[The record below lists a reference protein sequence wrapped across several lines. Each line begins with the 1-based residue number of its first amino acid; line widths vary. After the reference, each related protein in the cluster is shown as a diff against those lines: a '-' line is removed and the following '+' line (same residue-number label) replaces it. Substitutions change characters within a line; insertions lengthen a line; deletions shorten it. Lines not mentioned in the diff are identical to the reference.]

1 MVQRGPVFTPWG
13 NIPEP
18 GQDWIGKRD
27 IKERQFEPG
36 DLEVLHKGFEPYFS
50 DDDSQFWV
58 ADEQGNRIC
67 LADTSGG
74 DVLITLPAAQDVMG
88 ENWKI
93 KRTTG
98 GVNNLSITAV
108 SGNID
113 GTATIGITTQYTC
126 LQIISDGDNF
136 WIV

>member
-1 MVQRGPVFTPWG
+1 MRGPIFG
-13 NIPEP
+13 NPQKREDIKGHAGPFE
-18 GQDWIGKRD
+18 RD

-36 DLEVLHKGFEPYFS
+36 DLEVLRKGFEPYTS
-50 DDDSQFWV
+50 DDDSQFWL
-58 ADEQGNRIC
+58 ADSHGNRIC

-74 DVLITLPAAQDVMG
+74 NVTITLPAAKDVMG
-88 ENWKI
+88 LNWKI

-98 GVNNLSITAV
+98 GLNKLYITAE

-113 GTATIGITTQYTC
+113 GTATVGIATQYTC
-126 LQIISDGDNF
+126 LQIMSDGDNF